1 MKKSEFLD
9 ALRRALNGNMA
20 AASVDDNIRF
30 YDSYFYTEETK
41 GRSEAE
47 ILSELGDP
55 RILARTLIDAADRAG
70 DAYAHEANETQFRG
84 ASGTG
89 PQDSFNEETFT
100 RRGAG
105 TVHKV
110 RMPGW
115 LIAILVLMAVVVV
128 ISVVGSLMWAILP
141 YLIPIILVIYIVKL
155 IRRN

>member
-1 MKKSEFLD
+1 MTKSEFLE

-30 YDSYFYTEETK
+30 YNSYFNTEETK

-70 DAYAHEANETQFRG
+70 DAYAREANETQFHG
-84 ASGTG
+84 ASSTDS
-89 PQDSFNEETFT
+89 QDSYNDETFT

-110 RMPGW
+110 HMPGW